1 MSKGVPG
8 GFNGKILRI
17 DLSKKTVT
25 VELKDDKFYRK
36 NLGGSGFITFILL
49 NELKAG
55 IDPLG
60 PENKLI
66 FALGPTTGTT
76 VIGSGRNAIGAKS
89 PLTGGIALS
98 HVGEFWGAELKKA
111 GFDAVIVEGKSDK
124 PVYISILDGDVNI
137 RDASHLWGMNTKET
151 QQTIRTELGDEKIR
165 AALIGPAGE
174 NQVPYACVMNGLYD
188 AAGRGGMGAVMGSKN
203 LKALVVRG
211 HTTPQVADPEGLITL
226 NKWIAN
232 DILNDFWL
240 PGVIKEYGTG
250 GPEIE
255 GFVEVGHLPVN
266 NWRGGAFPGIA
277 HIHGGAIKEK
287 LSVGMDGCISCPIR
301 CKKACKSNE
310 PYLLIQHMADRNMKQ
325 CLPWVVTVG

>member
-1 MSKGVPG
+1 M
-8 GFNGKILRI
+8 
-17 DLSKKTVT
+17 
-25 VELKDDKFYRK
+25 
-36 NLGGSGFITFILL
+36 
-49 NELKAG
+49 
-55 IDPLG
+55 
-60 PENKLI
+60 
-66 FALGPTTGTT
+66 
-76 VIGSGRNAIGAKS
+76 
-89 PLTGGIALS
+89 S

-232 DILNDFWL
+232 DKLNDFWL